1 MCGSDLII
9 PYATSLDSI
18 LPSIPLRK
26 LPPSKS
32 TILFGSVP
40 NSPMVSEKKIVSTA
54 STSCLSIGLL
64 SGSFEIHLVSRIN
77 IDGSRAD
84 LIRWKSLFL
93 MRLFME
99 ITLEFSSLRFLSNNS
114 TLARAISGNLQSKEI
129 IGIVSGIRSISS
141 GFVSVS
147 FSNFSRSENSKDDGL
162 VKVALQDYLFV

>member
-1 MCGSDLII
+1 MLASLPAFSLIFNESVDCWLRLHLAKRLS
-9 PYATSLDSI
+9 PTTPSVKVNHSVRFSAKFTNGFREENSFNSLHI
-18 LPSIPLRK
+18 LLINR
-26 LPPSKS
+26 
-32 TILFGSVP
+32 V
-40 NSPMVSEKKIVSTA
+40 
-54 STSCLSIGLL
+54 
-64 SGSFEIHLVSRIN
+64 N

-114 TLARAISGNLQSKEI
+114 TLARTISGNLQSKEI

-141 GFVSVS
+141 GFASVS

-162 VKVALQDYLFV
+162 IKVAFQDYLFV